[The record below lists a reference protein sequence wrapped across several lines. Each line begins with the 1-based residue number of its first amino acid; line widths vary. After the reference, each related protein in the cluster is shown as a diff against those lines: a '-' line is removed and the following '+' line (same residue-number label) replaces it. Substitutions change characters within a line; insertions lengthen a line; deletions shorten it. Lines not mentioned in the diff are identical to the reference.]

1 RSEPPSWDTR
11 RPKLDCQLL
20 FRSASGS
27 SIGHS
32 LAAFGSLEA
41 VEPVVTG
48 WLGRGNL
55 ERTAVRATA
64 SSATRRCTQPEM
76 IQPPPP
82 PSALDLAIRERQL
95 VTYKQ
100 FNNFAD
106 CMKTGSNICTESAD
120 MSCSDAE
127 AVALTILDRAER
139 LPYKTEAANFRL
151 QWSMAAL
158 ATTASS
164 AFSDDASRDPVLGCV
179 QAALRD
185 GSAARR
191 AAGSDSRSRR
201 LDDSSG
207 LGLALQGLLIK
218 LLIKI

>member
-1 RSEPPSWDTR
+1 AQSHQSGTLG

-41 VEPVVTG
+41 VEP
-48 WLGRGNL
+48 
-55 ERTAVRATA
+55 
-64 SSATRRCTQPEM
+64 
-76 IQPPPP
+76 
-82 PSALDLAIRERQL
+82 
-95 VTYKQ
+95 

-127 AVALTILDRAER
+127 AVALTILDRAEDC
-139 LPYKTEAANFRL
+139 LVAADQENDKTEAANFRL

-185 GSAARR
+185 GSAAPLRGLIR
-191 AAGSDSRSRR
+191 GSGS
-201 LDDSSG
+201 DDSSG
-207 LGLALQGLLIK
+207 LGLALQVC
-218 LLIKI
+218 